1 MFFPSAWIVS
11 EPFSQFPQNAVW
23 PATYTDFMECGIT
36 SVHNC
41 LVYPPIRNMTESNPV
56 IKQKVDERRS
66 QITPQE
72 AQLLDKVKEARR
84 VNRQQAEANRTED
97 LLQHG
102 RRVNLRFNVNLAGQR
117 NYSALF
123 GIFICAG
130 VTAFVLVREQRTASN
145 AYCWLDDL
153 PSLIMQ
159 SQLPG
164 MLCVC
169 MLCVCM

>member
-1 MFFPSAWIVS
+1 
-11 EPFSQFPQNAVW
+11 
-23 PATYTDFMECGIT
+23 MECGIT

-41 LVYPPIRNMTESNPV
+41 VVYAPIRNMTESNPV

-97 LLQHG
+97 LRQHG

-117 NYSALF
+117 NSALF
-123 GIFICAG
+123 GILICAG
-130 VTAFVLVREQRTASN
+130 VTAFVLVREQRTA
-145 AYCWLDDL
+145 
-153 PSLIMQ
+153 MHTV
-159 SQLPG
+159 G
-164 MLCVC
+164 
-169 MLCVCM
+169 